1 MDLED
6 VEKELQRIRIKNHD
20 ISNLLT
26 IHSEQLLSIVEMKKD
41 MNNSFTELRKDI
53 ECVMFSLSGGLKG
66 QGIINRVENLEAYK
80 KSISGWVKVLGA
92 AVLTLL
98 INKGWELLTYASEP
112 VFDNHQVIR
121 SDEKL
126 VVSTKPEVITK

>member
-6 VEKELQRIRIKNHD
+6 VDKELQRVRIRNHD

-26 IHSEQLLSIVEMKKD
+26 IHSEQLLSIIEMKKD
-41 MNNSFTELRKDI
+41 MNNSFTELHDDL

-66 QGIINRVENLEAYK
+66 QGLINRVENLEAYK
-80 KSISGWVKVLGA
+80 KSISGWMKVLGA

-112 VFDNHQVIR
+112 VFENHKIIR

-126 VVSTKPEVITK
+126 PEVITK